1 MAKARRKRAHGEESR
16 QRILSAAAE
25 IAGERGYEGTSIA
38 LVSERSGLPAS
49 SLYWHF
55 QDKDHLIAAVIEQS
69 FNRWLEGMGAWVPP
83 RPGAT
88 REELLSAS
96 LLRTAKALTDAPYF
110 LRLGLM
116 LLLERR
122 PEEATARTM
131 FLQVREQAYKG
142 IVASYE
148 AFFAGELD
156 ARAVRS
162 LATLTMAAADGLFIA
177 HEVDPTVDLGES
189 FELLAAAILGAAAHV
204 RSRSDRS
211 RKRKP

>member
-1 MAKARRKRAHGEESR
+1 MVKARRKQARGEESR
-16 QRILSAAAE
+16 RRILSAAAE

-55 QDKDHLIAAVIEQS
+55 QDKDHLIAAVIEQT
-69 FNRWLEGMGAWVPP
+69 FHRWLEGMAAWVPP

-88 REELLSAS
+88 REELLAAS
-96 LLRTAKALTDAPYF
+96 LRRTAKALTDAPYF

-131 FLQVREQAYKG
+131 FLQVREEAYKG

-148 AFFAGELD
+148 ALFAGELD

-162 LATLTMAAADGLFIA
+162 LATLTIAAADGLFIA
-177 HEVDPTVDLGES
+177 HEVDPTVALGES

-204 RSRSDRS
+204 GSRSDRS
-211 RKRKP
+211 GKRKP